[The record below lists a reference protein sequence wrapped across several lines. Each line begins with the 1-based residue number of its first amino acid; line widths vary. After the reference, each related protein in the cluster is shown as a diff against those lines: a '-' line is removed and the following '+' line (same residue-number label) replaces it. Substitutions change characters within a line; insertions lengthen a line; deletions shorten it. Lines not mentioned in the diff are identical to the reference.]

1 MLLVG
6 LLPTSAYAQDSTPS
20 APTGLRGY
28 ENEQGIT
35 FFTWNSVT
43 VGGGAEVRY
52 QTLNREK
59 PTTNSNDW
67 GALGDS
73 ADDAFNDGTLTIG
86 NTVIK
91 PGIERNRFS
100 PGRLKR
106 KVTYQVRVRAITI
119 GSDPKKSAWT
129 DIEYVIKAPLARPT
143 NLELK
148 PASLSKTGFTV
159 GWDKVENV
167 PGYTATATPTSGTA
181 VTGGTVDRT
190 GTRPLATFT
199 GLNPGTKY
207 TVSVTATG
215 NADYEDSEASEGFSV
230 TTFSG
235 LSLRSSPLT
244 VTEGSSIT
252 YTVMLPM
259 EPTAD
264 VTVTVTVT
272 GSGDVT
278 VDTDGSTAGNQSM
291 LTFTTMNWDTEQTV
305 TVRASQDDDHIDDN
319 VTLSHTA
326 ANTYVS
332 VTGDVVEITVDDDDT
347 PALVFP
353 QQQVLSPQQTLLL
366 VDPLPVDE
374 GARSTYTVALA
385 TQPSANVTVAVA
397 VDGSSDVTVDTD
409 GSTMGDQ
416 SMLTFTTMN
425 WDTEQTVTVSAAED
439 INITNETAT
448 LNHTA
453 SGGGYNSVT
462 GIVIVT
468 VDDDDEPAL
477 VFPQQSLLPVQAP
490 LPVDEGA
497 SNSYT
502 VALAAQPSANVT
514 VAVAVDGSS
523 DVTVDT
529 DGSTTGDQTM
539 LTFTTMNWD
548 TEQTVTVSAAEDTNI
563 TDETATL
570 NHTAS
575 GGGYNSVTGS
585 VMVTVDDDDEPALVF
600 TQAPLT
606 VDEGG
611 SNSYTVALAT
621 QPSANVMVAVAVDG
635 SSDVTIDTDGS
646 TTGDQTTLT
655 FTTMN
660 WSTAQT
666 VTVSAAED
674 TNMTDE
680 TVTLNHT
687 ASGGGYNSVTGS
699 VMVTVVDNDKP
710 ALVFTQALL
719 PVDEG
724 ASNSYTVA
732 LATQPSAN
740 VTVAVAVDGSSDVT
754 IDTDGSTTGDQTTL
768 TFTTMNWSTAQ
779 TVTVS
784 AAEDTNI
791 TDETATLNHTASG
804 GGYNSVTGS
813 VMVTVD
819 DDDEPALVFTQ
830 VPLTVDEG
838 ASNSYTVALA
848 AQPLANVM
856 VAVTV
861 DGLSDVTVD
870 TDGSTTGD
878 QTTLTF
884 TTMNWG
890 TEQTV
895 TVSAAEDTNM
905 TDETVTL
912 NHTASGG
919 VYNSVT
925 GSVMVTVVDDDKPA
939 LVFTQAPLTVDEG
952 GSNSYTVALAT
963 QPSANVTVAV
973 AVDGSS
979 DVTVDTDGSTTGDQ
993 TTLTFT
999 TMNWSTAQTVTVSA
1013 AEDTNMTDETAT
1025 LNHTASGG
1033 GYNSVTGSVM
1043 VTVVDDDKPALV
1055 FTQAP
1060 LTVDEGGSNSYTVA
1074 LATQPSAN
1082 VMVAV
1087 TVDGL
1092 SDVTVDTD
1100 GSTTGDQ
1107 TTLTFTTMNWSTAQ
1121 TVTVSAA
1128 EDTNMTDETVTLN
1141 HTASGGGYNSVT
1153 GSVMVTVVDNDKPAL
1168 VFTQA
1173 LLPVD
1178 EGASNSYTVALATQP
1193 SANVTVAVAVDGSS
1207 DVTIDTDGSTTG
1219 DQTTLTFTT
1228 MNWST
1233 AQTVTVSAAEDTN
1246 ITDET
1251 ATLNHT
1257 ASGGGYNSVTGSVM
1271 VTVVDDEPALVFTQV
1286 PLTVDEGASNSYTV
1300 ALAAQPL
1307 ANVMVAV
1314 TVDGLSDVTVDTDG
1328 STTGDQTTLTFTTMN
1343 WGTEQTVTV
1352 SAAEDTNMTD
1362 ETVTLNHT
1370 ASGGVYNSV
1379 TGSVMVTVVDDDK
1392 PALVFTQAP
1401 LTVDEGGSNS
1411 YTVALATQPSAN
1423 VMVAVTVDG
1432 LSDVT
1437 VDTDGSTTG
1446 DQTTL
1451 TFTTMNWGTEQTVT
1465 VSAAEDTNMTDETVT
1480 LNHTASGG
1488 VYNSVTGSVMVTV
1501 VDDDKP
1507 ALVFTQAPLT
1517 VDEGG
1522 SNSYTVALATQPS
1535 ANVMVAV
1542 TVDGLSDVTVDT
1554 DGSTTGDQTTL
1565 TFTTMNWGTEQTVTV
1580 SAAEDTNMTDETV
1593 TLNHTASGG
1602 GYNSVTGSV
1611 MVTVVDDDKPALVFT
1626 QAPLTVDEGGS
1637 NSYTVALATQPSANV
1652 MVAVAVDGSSDVT
1665 IDTDGSTMGDQSM
1678 LTFTTMNWGTEQTV
1692 TVSAAEDTNMT
1703 DETVTLNHTASG
1715 GGYNSVTG
1723 SVMVTVDDDDSNQ
1736 VPTVANTIPHQSAT
1750 VDMPFSFTVPSNT
1763 FMDADGDI
1771 LTYSATKSDDMALP
1785 SWLSFNEST
1794 RVFSGTPTSTDT
1806 GTLSVK
1812 VTASDGTESISATFD
1827 IVVSAMVTKEKLE
1840 EVNEEVAPSIINEV
1854 ARRQIAIITDR
1865 FSTISSGSPMGS
1877 LSMEEVV
1884 TDVADY
1890 LLSHHQD
1897 IQTNGF
1903 DWRQALSGNSFSFA
1917 LTDIS
1922 VSQGRME
1929 NSKSSSSSSGPLS
1942 FWGAIDYSSLEDKI
1956 EDFDLD
1962 GDITS
1967 FDFGVDKEF
1976 RSDLVAGVLLSITNS
1991 EFDLT
1996 QGSTDSTYEVDIAT
2010 VNPYM
2015 SWEASEDLS
2024 LWASVGYGRGQAD
2037 LTGGSTNP
2045 PASKSGDFTRFSA
2058 GGRVQLWQSEAGTA
2072 LALKMDGTTAHFLEA
2087 DMQNSRLA
2095 TEISHGFSI
2104 ESGVLNTALELG
2116 LLMSSADE
2124 SAAELA
2130 GRLHWQGDAGFS
2142 ASARSRVLLG
2152 GGDRNQWG
2160 IGGALRYTT
2169 GGAGEGLMMSL
2180 EPSFGISNPQLLS
2193 DLWSATRSDLA
2204 ITTEAPT
2211 ARLNAK
2217 LAYGFPSSD
2226 GLLTPYT
2233 DLFFSET
2240 TSTYATGLRYGL
2252 PTGLDLSLKG
2262 MRKTSA
2268 TDAAENTI
2276 LLELRSD
2283 L

>member
-6 LLPTSAYAQDSTPS
+6 LLPTSAYAQNSTPS

-28 ENEQGIT
+28 EDKQGMT
-35 FFTWNSVT
+35 FFTWNPVT

-52 QTLNREK
+52 QTLYREK

-67 GALGDS
+67 GALGD
-73 ADDAFNDGTLTIG
+73 AVEEAFNDGILTIG
-86 NTVIK
+86 TSVIK
-91 PGIERNRFS
+91 PGIPRNRFS
-100 PGRLKR
+100 VSLDR
-106 KVTYQVRVRAITI
+106 KVTHQVRVRAITI

-129 DIEYVIKAPLARPT
+129 DIEYFIKAPLARPT

-181 VTGGTVDRT
+181 FTGTVDRT

-199 GLNPGTKY
+199 GLNQGTKY

-235 LSLRSSPLT
+235 LSLDLPASPPLT

-252 YTVMLPM
+252 YTVMLPV

-264 VTVTVTVT
+264 VTVTVT

-278 VDTDGSTAGNQSM
+278 VDTDGNTAGDQSM

-305 TVRASQDDDHIDDN
+305 TVSASQDDDHIDDN

-353 QQQVLSPQQTLLL
+353 QQTLLPQQVLLPQQTLLP

-397 VDGSSDVTVDTD
+397 VDGSSDVTVGTD

-416 SMLTFTTMN
+416 TMLTFTTMN

-453 SGGGYNSVT
+453 SGGGYNSVI

-468 VDDDDEPAL
+468 VDDADEPAL

-523 DVTVDT
+523 DVTVGTDGSTTGDQTTLTFTTMNWDTEQTVTVRAAEDTNITDETATLNHTASGGGYNSVTASVMVKVVDDDEPALVFTQASLPVQAPLPVDEGASNSYTVALAAQPSANVTVALAVDGSSDVTVDT
-529 DGSTTGDQTM
+529 DGSTTGDQTT
-539 LTFTTMNWD
+539 LTFTTMNWS
-548 TEQTVTVSAAEDTNI
+548 TAQTVTVSAAEDTNI

-585 VMVTVDDDDEPALVF
+585 VMVTVVDDEPALVFTQVPLTVDEGGSNSYTVALAAQPSANVMVAVAVDGSSDVTVDTDGSTTGDQTTLTFTTMNWSTAQTVTVSAAEDTNITDETATLNHTASGGGYNSVTGSVMVTVVDDEPALVFTQVPLTVDEGGSNSYTVALAAQPSANVMVAVAVDGSSDVMIDTDGSTTGDQTTLTFTTMNWSTAQTVTVSAAEDTNITDETATLNHTASGGGYNSVTGSVMVTVVDDEPALVFTQVPLTVDEGGSNSYTVALAAQPSANVMVAVAVDGSSDVMIDTDGSTTGDQTTLTFTTMNWSTAQTVTVSAAEDTNMTDEMVTLNHTASGGGYNSVTGSVMVTVVDDDKPALVF

-680 TVTLNHT
+680 MVTLNHT

-699 VMVTVVDNDKP
+699 VMVTVVDDDKP
-710 ALVFTQALL
+710 ALVFTQAPLT
-719 PVDEG
+719 VDEG
-724 ASNSYTVA
+724 GSNSYTVA
-732 LATQPSAN
+732 LAMQPSAN
-740 VTVAVAVDGSSDVT
+740 VTVAVTVDGSSDVT

-784 AAEDTNI
+784 AAEDTNMI
-791 TDETATLNHTASG
+791 DETATLNHTASG

-813 VMVTVD
+813 VMV
-819 DDDEPALVFTQ
+819 A
-830 VPLTVDEG
+830 
-838 ASNSYTVALA
+838 
-848 AQPLANVM
+848 
-856 VAVTV
+856 
-861 DGLSDVTVD
+861 
-870 TDGSTTGD
+870 
-878 QTTLTF
+878 
-884 TTMNWG
+884 
-890 TEQTV
+890 
-895 TVSAAEDTNM
+895 
-905 TDETVTL
+905 
-912 NHTASGG
+912 
-919 VYNSVT
+919 
-925 GSVMVTVVDDDKPA
+925 VVDDDKPA

-952 GSNSYTVALAT
+952 GSNSYTVALAM

-973 AVDGSS
+973 TVDGSS
-979 DVTVDTDGSTTGDQ
+979 DVTIDTDGSTTGDQTTLTFTTMNWSTAQTVTVSAAEDTNMIDETATLNHTASGGGYNSVTGSVMVAVVDDDKPALVFTQAPLTVDEGGSNSYTVALAMQPSANVTVAVTVDGSSDVTIDTDGSTTGDQTTLTFTTMNWSTAQTVTVSAAEDTNMIDETATLNHTASGGGYNSVTGSVMVAVVDDDKPALVFTQAPLTVDEGGSNSYTVALAMQPSANVTVAVTVDGSSDVTIDTDGSTTGDQ

-1043 VTVVDDDKPALV
+1043 VTV
-1055 FTQAP
+1055 
-1060 LTVDEGGSNSYTVA
+1060 
-1074 LATQPSAN
+1074 
-1082 VMVAV
+1082 
-1087 TVDGL
+1087 
-1092 SDVTVDTD
+1092 
-1100 GSTTGDQ
+1100 
-1107 TTLTFTTMNWSTAQ
+1107 
-1121 TVTVSAA
+1121 
-1128 EDTNMTDETVTLN
+1128 
-1141 HTASGGGYNSVT
+1141 
-1153 GSVMVTVVDNDKPAL
+1153 
-1168 VFTQA
+1168 
-1173 LLPVD
+1173 
-1178 EGASNSYTVALATQP
+1178 
-1193 SANVTVAVAVDGSS
+1193 
-1207 DVTIDTDGSTTG
+1207 
-1219 DQTTLTFTT
+1219 
-1228 MNWST
+1228 
-1233 AQTVTVSAAEDTN
+1233 
-1246 ITDET
+1246 
-1251 ATLNHT
+1251 
-1257 ASGGGYNSVTGSVM
+1257 
-1271 VTVVDDEPALVFTQV
+1271 
-1286 PLTVDEGASNSYTV
+1286 
-1300 ALAAQPL
+1300 
-1307 ANVMVAV
+1307 
-1314 TVDGLSDVTVDTDG
+1314 
-1328 STTGDQTTLTFTTMN
+1328 
-1343 WGTEQTVTV
+1343 
-1352 SAAEDTNMTD
+1352 
-1362 ETVTLNHT
+1362 
-1370 ASGGVYNSV
+1370 
-1379 TGSVMVTVVDDDK
+1379 
-1392 PALVFTQAP
+1392 
-1401 LTVDEGGSNS
+1401 
-1411 YTVALATQPSAN
+1411 
-1423 VMVAVTVDG
+1423 
-1432 LSDVT
+1432 
-1437 VDTDGSTTG
+1437 
-1446 DQTTL
+1446 
-1451 TFTTMNWGTEQTVT
+1451 
-1465 VSAAEDTNMTDETVT
+1465 
-1480 LNHTASGG
+1480 
-1488 VYNSVTGSVMVTV
+1488 
-1501 VDDDKP
+1501 
-1507 ALVFTQAPLT
+1507 
-1517 VDEGG
+1517 
-1522 SNSYTVALATQPS
+1522 
-1535 ANVMVAV
+1535 
-1542 TVDGLSDVTVDT
+1542 
-1554 DGSTTGDQTTL
+1554 
-1565 TFTTMNWGTEQTVTV
+1565 
-1580 SAAEDTNMTDETV
+1580 
-1593 TLNHTASGG
+1593 
-1602 GYNSVTGSV
+1602 
-1611 MVTVVDDDKPALVFT
+1611 
-1626 QAPLTVDEGGS
+1626 
-1637 NSYTVALATQPSANV
+1637 
-1652 MVAVAVDGSSDVT
+1652 
-1665 IDTDGSTMGDQSM
+1665 
-1678 LTFTTMNWGTEQTV
+1678 
-1692 TVSAAEDTNMT
+1692 
-1703 DETVTLNHTASG
+1703 
-1715 GGYNSVTG
+1715 
-1723 SVMVTVDDDDSNQ
+1723 DDDDSNQ
-1736 VPTVANTIPHQSAT
+1736 APTVTNTIPHQSAT

-1785 SWLSFNEST
+1785 AWLSFNEST

-1903 DWRQALSGNSFSFA
+1903 DWRQALSGNSFSFT

-1929 NSKSSSSSSGPLS
+1929 NSKSSSSSSGPVS

-2010 VNPYM
+2010 VNPYI

-2037 LTGGSTNP
+2037 LTDGSTNP

-2095 TEISHGFSI
+2095 TELSHGFSI

-2152 GGDRNQWG
+2152 GGDRKEWG

-2233 DLFFSET
+2233 DLSFSET

-2252 PTGLDLSLKG
+2252 PTGLDLDLKG